1 VETVFISKLKPLLDA
16 AVEKM
21 SLFVPKKTDAHY
33 DFVKYDSTLSEQQ
46 LFNNIRVCTPIK
58 QFLFPMRELAA
69 VFPQPQS
76 APKVEPFALFGL
88 KDCDLKAIKIL
99 DCVFDEEDFRDPSY
113 IERRE
118 NMFIITTDCLEPE
131 TSCCCC
137 LFDGQPFPEDGFDLN
152 VSKIKDGFII
162 EAGSEKGNQFINEHK
177 NLFADVP
184 SAATAERDQNRTKT
198 KDQLEQNNTDY
209 KLDTPIRDVVEN
221 SRESDLFDDEAQACV
236 ECQGCTRVCPTC
248 HCFFLYDTK
257 ISDSFAKTKMWD
269 SCVRRDFAAVAGDEN
284 PRKILGDRTKHRLL
298 HKFVY
303 FLDRYGIQMCVG
315 CGRCIDACAGE
326 MELRDVLK
334 KLNEELKSKK

>member
-1 VETVFISKLKPLLDA
+1 VETVFISKLKPLFDTVA
-16 AVEKM
+16 EKM
-21 SLFVPKKTDAHY
+21 NLFVPKKNDAHY
-33 DFVKYDSTLSEQQ
+33 DFVKYESTLSEQH
-46 LFNNIRVCTPIK
+46 LFNNIRACTPIK

-69 VFPQPQS
+69 VFPQPQP
-76 APKVEPFALFGL
+76 ATKVEPFAVFGL
-88 KDCDLKAIKIL
+88 KDCDLKAMKIL
-99 DCVFDEEDFRDPSY
+99 DCVFDEEDFQDPSY
-113 IERRE
+113 IERRK

-131 TSCCCC
+131 KTCCCC
-137 LFDGQPFPEDGFDLN
+137 LFDGQPFPENGFDLN
-152 VSKIKDGFII
+152 ISKIKDGFII
-162 EAGSEKGNQFINEHK
+162 ETGSEKGAQFINEHK

-184 SAATAERDQNRTKT
+184 SAATAEREQNRTKT
-198 KDQLEQNNTDY
+198 KDLLEQNNDEY
-209 KLDTPIRDVVEN
+209 KLDASTKEIVEK
-221 SRESDLFDDEAQACV
+221 SRQSTLFDDEAQNCV
-236 ECQGCTRVCPTC
+236 ECQACTRVCPTC
-248 HCFFLYDTK
+248 HCFFLYDNKFT
-257 ISDSFAKTKMWD
+257 DSFGKTKMWD